1 MNTDMKIDSTANEL
15 NGYSAKA
22 NQARAT
28 DENQEHK
35 SDEEECENMG
45 PRLPHHINANVIQMA
60 VINKMLPKGFKFD
73 LFEIVKRQ
81 SDMHQKKTAGLANFS
96 VKKTEIQN
104 EIKQQ
109 KIIQKYNLKRLREQQ
124 KLEEQKQ
131 KVIEEQKKMQMTPA
145 SLFEANRVKS
155 LQKTFEAEDSPDKKK
170 QAPNPKDYFHN
181 TEQDEEDSVNIYDRY
196 TKILESLIFHKSL
209 VECQEVPLFLRIPT
223 ESTKNYKQ
231 IM

>member
-1 MNTDMKIDSTANEL
+1 LKTNEVEANNNLADLNVGPGSVNGESNKEVPHKNLIVQSQKSGTGNSKMNTDMKIDSTANEL

-81 SDMHQKKTAGLANFS
+81 SDMH
-96 VKKTEIQN
+96 
-104 EIKQQ
+104 
-109 KIIQKYNLKRLREQQ
+109 
-124 KLEEQKQ
+124 
-131 KVIEEQKKMQMTPA
+131 
-145 SLFEANRVKS
+145 
-155 LQKTFEAEDSPDKKK
+155 
-170 QAPNPKDYFHN
+170 
-181 TEQDEEDSVNIYDRY
+181 
-196 TKILESLIFHKSL
+196 
-209 VECQEVPLFLRIPT
+209 
-223 ESTKNYKQ
+223 
-231 IM
+231 